1 MTKASQYRDMST
13 VEIEAALVEVKATI
27 FHEINEKNRT
37 KKSEKPHL
45 LRKYKKDK
53 ARMLTI
59 LHEKMIEQ
67 I

>member
-1 MTKASQYRDMST
+1 MTKASQFRDMS
-13 VEIEAALVEVKATI
+13 VEELEAALKKQELRV

-45 LRKYKKDK
+45 LRQYKKDK

-59 LHEKMIEQ
+59 LHEKCIEQ